1 MISGLRMDRLA
12 RNVAEHRSETALPRE
27 GRMMDNTKS
36 DMRNRQIVAGP
47 LAQAARLGAELTTG

>member
-27 GRMMDNTKS
+27 GRMMDNVKPGLRNGKS
-36 DMRNRQIVAGP
+36 WRDRWPKRRG
-47 LAQAARLGAELTTG
+47 LAQN